1 MSFQKYLYAQ
11 VIILLEWVREA
22 CRTGDRIYV
31 LQLHLL
37 TGAFQL
43 IFQIQTHVVFGAK
56 TLLKPM
62 RKTYEPQQRNYMP
75 MTSARILFGVILLFL
90 LILLS
95 FGNFG
100 RC

>member
-1 MSFQKYLYAQ
+1 MYNNIKN
-11 VIILLEWVREA
+11 I
-22 CRTGDRIYV
+22 
-31 LQLHLL
+31 
-37 TGAFQL
+37 QL
-43 IFQIQTHVVFGAK
+43 IPKNRVYKSLGKHTYNSIQESAMVGK
-56 TLLKPM
+56 TLIKPM
-62 RKTYEPQQRNYMP
+62 RKTYEPQQRNYIP